1 MENFEDFDNFERK
14 EEQSLHEYVSMCDFK
29 YRKIEKKYMKLP
41 IEILAFRLLRKVN
54 ITREVNMLIL
64 TRMNFENKFTL
75 YEEEKKALKKFQGN
89 DSEINSSS
97 SNVKLEPAS
106 LAENEEVLLAAGYIR
121 MGGRSQH
128 GSGAKGVCHGNVGGP
143 ETHIKELV
151 CGGGR
156 GIG

>member
-1 MENFEDFDNFERK
+1 
-14 EEQSLHEYVSMCDFK
+14 MCDFK
-29 YRKIEKKYMKLP
+29 YRKIEKKYMILP

-75 YEEEKKALKKFQGN
+75 YEEAKKALKKFQGN

-97 SNVKLEPAS
+97 SNVKVEPAS

-121 MGGRSQH
+121 VGGRSQH
-128 GSGAKGVCHGNVGGP
+128 GSGAKGVCHGSVGGP
-143 ETHIKELV
+143 YKGV
-151 CGGGR
+151 GVGGEESDKWASFQR
-156 GIG
+156 DQK